1 MWIYWNLFEKIR
13 EITSSELKSGGFYLF
28 ETTVRLCSSD
38 HELVGHD
45 HGSENNAADWDGYD
59 TMIQLQEKL
68 GFNLS
73 EIGCLLDFV
82 RDNYRWQI
90 YKLRRGRQ
98 IDQTLMLFQNK
109 TWKEKVRHASS

>member
-1 MWIYWNLFEKIR
+1 MKSHQVNLNLADFIH
-13 EITSSELKSGGFYLF
+13 LKPQ
-28 ETTVRLCSSD
+28 CSSD

-82 RDNYRWQI
+82 RDNYR
-90 YKLRRGRQ
+90 
-98 IDQTLMLFQNK
+98 
-109 TWKEKVRHASS
+109 